1 MLKKV
6 AHAHKGTLHDMTQ
19 IDPISPDLSLLVSI
33 SPPGP
38 IFGRCVFPYGG
49 LCMPRQKVINH
60 CQSLSL

>member
-1 MLKKV
+1 
-6 AHAHKGTLHDMTQ
+6 MTQ

-38 IFGRCVFPYGG
+38 ILGRCVIPCGG
-49 LCMPRQKVINH
+49 LRMPRQRVFNH